1 MTSTPLFLV
10 SLELLAVSPMEFGH
24 VLSVFPS
31 KDPTVSIFPTL
42 NALNLNDYYVVYL
55 KYFPTKN

>member
-1 MTSTPLFLV
+1 MTFSQLFLV
-10 SLELLAVSPMEFGH
+10 FLELLAVSPMEFGH

-42 NALNLNDYYVVYL
+42 NVLNLNDYYVIYL
-55 KYFPTKN
+55 KYFSIKN